1 LQPRNRPSKEPVKPI
16 AAKEPAKPVAAKEP
30 AKPVAAKEPAKP
42 VAAKEPAKLIV
53 AKETATPVA
62 AKEPAKSVVA
72 KEPAKPFP
80 AKPKKTGTG
89 AQPFQ
94 KRLWMNIGEEM
105 GVVAIDIVNT
115 ISGLTGLPADIVGTV
130 DIRGRHL
137 FVDVE
142 ADHANSIIAKL
153 NRTEIKGHKIKIKAA

>member
-1 LQPRNRPSKEPVKPI
+1 V
-16 AAKEPAKPVAAKEP
+16 AKEPAKPAVAKEP
-30 AKPVAAKEPAKP
+30 AKPA
-42 VAAKEPAKLIV
+42 
-53 AKETATPVA
+53 
-62 AKEPAKSVVA
+62 VA

-80 AKPKKTGTG
+80 VRPFSAKPKKTGTS
-89 AQPFQ
+89 AQPFP